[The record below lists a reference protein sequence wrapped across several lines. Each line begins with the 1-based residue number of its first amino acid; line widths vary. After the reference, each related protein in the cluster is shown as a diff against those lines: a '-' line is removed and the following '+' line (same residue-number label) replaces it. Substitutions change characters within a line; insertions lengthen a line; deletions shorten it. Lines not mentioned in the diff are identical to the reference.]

1 MSWRI
6 ACRHHTFYRYA
17 GPAYGSYNEVRIS
30 PLTTPRQTVL
40 DAEVVVDPSVSCLR
54 YWDYWGTLV
63 HSFDVHD
70 QHLELQVTGTSVTEV
85 DPPPPPPEPVSW
97 DRIRSA
103 EVADEFAELLMPT
116 AFVPLERHLVR
127 HAREAIKGLDPYRA
141 SLALAD
147 WTRRELTYE
156 SGATAVSTSA
166 PEALRMGRGVC
177 QDFAHVHLALLRSV
191 GIPARYVSGYL
202 HPQAQPKVGVT
213 TEAESHAWVDAWVGD
228 WVAIDP
234 TNVTTVG
241 ASHVTVARGR
251 DYADVPPIRG
261 VYQGGAVETLEV
273 KVEMTRLA

>member
-1 MSWRI
+1 MTWRI
-6 ACRHHTFYRYA
+6 ACRHHTLYRYSA
-17 GPAYGSYNEVRIS
+17 PADASFNEVRIS

-40 DAEVVVDPSVSCLR
+40 EADVVVEPHASCFR

-63 HSFDVHD
+63 HSFDLHPP
-70 QHLELQVTGTSVTEV
+70 HLELQVTGRSVSEV
-85 DPPPPPPEPVSW
+85 DPPPPPPTPVSW
-97 DRIRSA
+97 DTLGSTKVTDELA
-103 EVADEFAELLMPT
+103 EFLVPT
-116 AFVPLERHLVR
+116 AFVPLEQHLG
-127 HAREAIKGLDPYRA
+127 REARALVMGLDPYQA
-141 SLALAD
+141 SLALAE
-147 WTRRELTYE
+147 WTREKLAYE
-156 SGATAVSTSA
+156 PGATAVSTSA

-202 HPQAQPKVGVT
+202 HPQAEPEVGVT
-213 TEAESHAWVDAWVGD
+213 VDAESHAWVDAWVGD

-234 TNVTTVG
+234 TNVTSVG

-261 VYQGGAVETLEV
+261 VYQGGPVEQLDV